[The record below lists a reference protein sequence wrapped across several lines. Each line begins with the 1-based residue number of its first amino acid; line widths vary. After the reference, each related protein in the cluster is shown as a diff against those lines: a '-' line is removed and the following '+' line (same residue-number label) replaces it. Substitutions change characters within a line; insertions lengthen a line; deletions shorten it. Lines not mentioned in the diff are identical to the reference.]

1 MSGLPAWLAPLSDA
15 ERCREADSWAIS
27 ERGVP
32 SLTLMEN
39 ASQGVA
45 RLVQETVPAGRVVVV
60 CGGGNNGGDG
70 YATARILRSTGR
82 EVVVLEAA
90 DPGKLSPD
98 AAAQRSSLPGPAPAA
113 FSAEWLEGAT
123 VIVDA
128 LLGTGFTGK
137 PRGNVGKAIKAI
149 VASGIPVV
157 SVDVPSGID
166 ASTGEAGGDFV
177 TAFATATF
185 HFDKVGLHVNPGR
198 DAAGFVRVLAIG
210 IPEGAPVEPASV
222 GLIEDAGVL
231 GLVPRRG
238 PSSNKFTSGH
248 VYVAGGSVGL
258 TGATVL
264 ASRAAARA
272 GAGYVTACVPASE
285 QPVVASHLLEEM
297 QMPLPSREGHLR
309 AAGAGSLVE
318 AIAER
323 PGAVA
328 LGPGLGGSDGAHAF
342 ARRLVRE
349 ARAPMVVDADGLNAF
364 AGEAGQLRKHRGGAV
379 CTPHEGELA
388 RLLGTSSRRVRA
400 RRLEHARKAAS
411 RSGTVVVLKGVDTLV
426 AAPDGIVGVS
436 PGASPALA
444 TAGTGDVLSGV
455 IASMLAR
462 GLDPF
467 AAACAGVRLH
477 ARAGG
482 IAAEAIG
489 PEGVVAGDVI
499 AALPRAWA

>member
-1 MSGLPAWLAPLSDA
+1 MSELPAWLAPLSDA
-15 ERCREADSWAIS
+15 ERGREADGWAIGEKGIS
-27 ERGVP
+27 

-45 RLVQETVPAGRVVVV
+45 RLVQESVPAGRVVVV
-60 CGGGNNGGDG
+60 CGAGNNGGDG
-70 YATARILRSTGR
+70 YATARILRTAGR

-90 DPGKLSPD
+90 DPERLSPD
-98 AAAQRSSLPGPAPAA
+98 SAAQRAALPGPPPAKFAP
-113 FSAEWLEGAT
+113 EWLEGAA

-137 PRGNVGKAIKAI
+137 PRGAVGKAIEAI
-149 VASGIPVV
+149 AAVPTPVV
-157 SVDVPSGID
+157 SVDVPSGVD
-166 ASTGEAGGDFV
+166 ASTGEAAGACV
-177 TAFATATF
+177 SAYATATF

-198 DAAGFVRVLAIG
+198 DRAGFVRVIDIG
-210 IPEGAPVEPASV
+210 IPPGAPVEAPEA
-222 GLIEDAGVL
+222 GLIEDAAVL
-231 GLVPRRG
+231 ALVPRRG
-238 PSSNKFTSGH
+238 PQSNKFTSGH

-285 QPVVASHLLEEM
+285 QPVVASHLVEEM
-297 QMPLPSREGHLR
+297 QMPLESRDGHLR
-309 AAGAGSLVE
+309 AAAAEDLVE
-318 AIAER
+318 VVAER

-328 LGPGLGGSDGAHAF
+328 LGPGLGGSDGAHGF
-342 ARRLVRE
+342 ARRVLRQC
-349 ARAPMVVDADGLNAF
+349 RAPMVVDADGLGAF
-364 AGEAGQLRKHRGGAV
+364 AGEPGQLRKHRGPTV

-388 RLLGTSSRRVRA
+388 RLLGTSSKRVRA
-400 RRLEHARKAAS
+400 RRLEHVRKAAS
-411 RSGTVVVLKGVDTLV
+411 RSGAVVVLKGVDTLV
-426 AAPDGIVGVS
+426 AEPGGMVGVS
-436 PGASPALA
+436 PGATPALA
-444 TAGTGDVLSGV
+444 TAGTGDVLTGV

-462 GLDPF
+462 GLEPF

-482 IAAEAIG
+482 IAAERIG
-489 PEGVVAGDVI
+489 PEGVVAGDVV

>member
-1 MSGLPAWLAPLSDA
+1 MSGMPPWLIPLSDA
-15 ERCREADSWAIS
+15 ERCREADGWAIG

-70 YATARILRSTGR
+70 YATARILRASGR

-90 DPGKLSPD
+90 DPAKLSPD
-98 AAAQRSSLPGPAPAA
+98 AAAQRAALPGAPPVEFAP
-113 FSAEWLEGAT
+113 EWLEGAG

-137 PRGNVGKAIKAI
+137 PRGAVGKAIKAI
-149 VASGIPVV
+149 AASRAPVV

-198 DAAGFVRVLAIG
+198 DAAGFVRVIDIG
-210 IPEGAPVEPASV
+210 IPQGAPVGAPEV
-222 GLIEDAGVL
+222 GLIDDAGVL

-238 PSSNKFTSGH
+238 PQSNKFTSGH

-285 QPVVASHLLEEM
+285 QPVVAAHLVEEM
-297 QMPLPSREGHLR
+297 QMPLPSRDGHLR
-309 AAGAGSLVE
+309 ATGAESLAA
-318 AIAER
+318 AIEER

-342 ARRLVRE
+342 ARSLVRD
-349 ARAPMVVDADGLNAF
+349 ARTPMVVDADGLNAF
-364 AGEAGQLRKHRGGAV
+364 AGNAGQLRKHRGGAV

-388 RLLGTSSRRVRA
+388 RLLGTSSKRVRA
-400 RRLEHARKAAS
+400 RRLEHVRKAAA
-411 RSGTVVVLKGVDTLV
+411 RSGAVVVLKGVDTLV
-426 AAPDGIVGVS
+426 AEPGGLVGVS
-436 PGASPALA
+436 AGASPALA

-455 IASMLAR
+455 VASMLAR

-482 IAAEAIG
+482 IAAERVG
-489 PEGVVAGDVI
+489 TDGVVAGDVV